1 MAETREPSHPPSEP
15 VSRQTASVLR
25 STPDAGADA
34 NARNADGPVRIQLF
48 VALLLGLVLVATGL
62 YLWRRPRSIPEA
74 SGTSDVTPSAASAT
88 QAVVGDAGIAAA
100 VAAQAE
106 AGAASGIS
114 VSEPRVL
121 GCHDKGSKKTPAAE
135 CDHLP
140 PIEQALAAAIEQ
152 AASCVPAAAGG
163 GTIEYMVDVSFNRKK
178 NAVKLV
184 LPKGGRSMK
193 NAKAL
198 NACKSAVGRGLH
210 DVSTDGVTHNH
221 APARPVCAPRFAVA
235 ATTHVISMRACSRV
249 DQYGERYSGDA

>member
-1 MAETREPSHPPSEP
+1 MAESREPSHPPSEP
-15 VSRQTASVLR
+15 ASRQTASALR
-25 STPDAGADA
+25 STPDASSSDV

-62 YLWRRPRSIPEA
+62 YLWRRPRSIPESA
-74 SGTSDVTPSAASAT
+74 AGDAVPSATTAPAT

-114 VSEPRVL
+114 VAEARVV

-135 CDHLP
+135 CDRLP
-140 PIEQALAAAIEQ
+140 PIEQALAQAIEQ
-152 AASCVPAAAGG
+152 AATCVPPAAGG
-163 GTIEYMVDVSFNRKK
+163 GTIEYMVDISFNRKK
-178 NAVKLV
+178 NAVKLS
-184 LPKGGRSMK
+184 LPKGGRSLK

-198 NACKSAVGRGLH
+198 AACKTAVGRGLH

-221 APARPVCAPRFAVA
+221 ARYEVAITATYPGAVKAP
-235 ATTHVISMRACSRV
+235 TK
-249 DQYGERYSGDA
+249 